1 MGCMQT
7 DQRVYADAAAQM
19 PAGETKPYEQL
30 VRNFLLKDLPEGGA
44 VYAVPLQLQ
53 DMHKRA
59 CKTICAATM
68 IVHMKSRGNSIVLV
82 PTQINVY
89 FVWLAWMQAMHS
101 TTLQPAHPKAVYAA
115 YFESMAPEKIVVLIP
130 VVCLWI
136 CVKCMEAWTL
146 GCKDVLRI
154 IQGVQQA
161 RNYQVHFTLEDVLNA
176 EHIVLQLIDCDIL
189 KNQENIDT
197 IEDILRA
204 HLHNFEDMYVTADAP
219 VVRSLFCIF
228 YDVVDKSA

>member
-1 MGCMQT
+1 MEEDKRTCAQT
-7 DQRVYADAAAQM
+7 ATATAQLL
-19 PAGETKPYEQL
+19 AEDTKPYEQL
-30 VRNFLLKDLPEGGA
+30 ILNFLLQPFAGDA

-68 IVHMKSRGNSIVLV
+68 IVHMKSRGSAIILV

-101 TTLQPAHPKAVYAA
+101 ISLQTMHPKAVYAE
-115 YFESMAPEKIVVLIP
+115 YFKSMAPEKIVVLLP

-136 CVKCMEAWTL
+136 CVKCMETWEFRS
-146 GCKDVLRI
+146 KDILRI
-154 IQGVQQA
+154 MHGVQQA
-161 RNYQVHFTLEDVLNA
+161 RNYQVHFTFEDVLNA
-176 EHIVLQLIDCDIL
+176 EHVLLQLIDFDVL
-189 KNQENIDT
+189 KNQDSIDK

-204 HLHNFEDMYVTADAP
+204 HLDNFEDMHVSVDAQ
-219 VVRSLFCIF
+219 VVRSLFCVF
-228 YDVVDKSA
+228 HDVVEIE